1 MPKIQ
6 KRKLIE
12 VAMPLEAI
20 NAASAREKS
29 IRHGHP
35 STLHLWWAR
44 RPLAA
49 CRAVL
54 FAQLVDD
61 PSSHPD
67 RFSTTESVEAER
79 ERLFGIMRELVVWE
93 NSFNDD
99 VLERARREIRSSCTS
114 GLPCIFDPFSGGGS
128 VPIEAQRL
136 GLPARGSD
144 LNPVAVLIGKAAA
157 EFPARFTRHGPIHPD
172 GGERMAYR
180 NSEGLA
186 EDVRFYGGRAMERA
200 FASVGR
206 FYPNT
211 LTPPRTP
218 PRHLGHG
225 SGSTKVVAWLWS
237 RTVPSPDP
245 AFGGVHVPIASTFL
259 LSSKPG
265 REVWLEPV
273 VGRSAKEI
281 RYRVRTGGTREEIA
295 KARRGAKAGR
305 GANFRCLLSGA
316 AITPDHVK
324 ATGHAK
330 ELGQQLMAV
339 VTKGPNGKVYLPPD
353 GSHEEAALAVRAA
366 WRPDLKFNDNALGF
380 RVGAYGFGT
389 WGDLFTQRQLAALNA
404 FSQAIKELK
413 EEIEREATAA
423 GFADDGTPLDEGG
436 AGAKAYSEAVVTYLA
451 LILSKCADYW
461 SSICTWHA
469 SREII
474 GHTFGRHAVPMTWDF
489 AEANPFSGMTG
500 SWSAMLEWVVK
511 AVSHFASVNEANF
524 FQHDARSVRYEQG
537 TVVCTDPPYYD
548 NIGYADL
555 SDFFHCWLR
564 PLLKDIHPGL
574 FRSLATPKSDELVA
588 TPFRHG
594 GKEGAETFFLDGM
607 ADSISNIAHKADGAF
622 PVAIFY
628 AFKQKEIEKEGV
640 SSTGWATFV
649 EAVIKAGYSV
659 VRTWPVRTEMGSR
672 MRALGS
678 SALASSVV
686 LVCRKR
692 SESAGSIGRAEFA
705 AALKREM
712 PSAIADMTQAGIAPA
727 DLPQSAIGP
736 GIGVYSRYNSVL
748 ESDDSPMPVKTALQL
763 INRELD
769 EYLSGVAGQF
779 DGDTRFA
786 ITWFEQHGFDEGE
799 YGVAESIAKARNIAV
814 KGIADAGVIQE
825 KAGKVRLLR
834 RDELDADWDPETDR
848 RLTVWEC
855 LQHLVRVLDDSGE
868 TAAGE
873 LLGRID
879 SAKRQDAKDLAYCLY
894 DICSTKRRDAAEALA
909 YNSLLSA
916 WPTIAAVSTAPRSET
931 VVQMEMKV

>member
-1 MPKIQ
+1 M
-6 KRKLIE
+6 
-12 VAMPLEAI
+12 
-20 NAASAREKS
+20 
-29 IRHGHP
+29 
-35 STLHLWWAR
+35 
-44 RPLAA
+44 
-49 CRAVL
+49 
-54 FAQLVDD
+54 
-61 PSSHPD
+61 
-67 RFSTTESVEAER
+67 
-79 ERLFGIMRELVVWE
+79 
-93 NSFNDD
+93 
-99 VLERARREIRSSCTS
+99 
-114 GLPCIFDPFSGGGS
+114 
-128 VPIEAQRL
+128 
-136 GLPARGSD
+136 
-144 LNPVAVLIGKAAA
+144 
-157 EFPARFTRHGPIHPD
+157 
-172 GGERMAYR
+172 
-180 NSEGLA
+180 
-186 EDVRFYGGRAMERA
+186 
-200 FASVGR
+200 
-206 FYPNT
+206 
-211 LTPPRTP
+211 
-218 PRHLGHG
+218 
-225 SGSTKVVAWLWS
+225 WS

-245 AFGGVHVPIASTFL
+245 AFGGTHVPIASSFL

-273 VGRSAKEI
+273 VDRSAKEI
-281 RYRVRTGGTREEIA
+281 RFRIRKGGTREEIST
-295 KARRGAKAGR
+295 ARRGTKAGR

-316 AITPDHVK
+316 AITPDHTK
-324 ATGHAK
+324 ATGRAK

-339 VTKGPNGKVYLPPD
+339 VVKGPRGKAYLPPD
-353 GSHEEAALAVRAA
+353 KSHEEAALAVRAE
-366 WRPDLKFNDNALGF
+366 WRPDLRFPVDARAFTVCL
-380 RVGAYGFGT
+380 YGFKT
-389 WGDLFTQRQLAALNA
+389 WGELFTERQLAALNA
-404 FSQAIKELK
+404 FSKAIEELR
-413 EEIEREATAA
+413 EEIERDAA
-423 GFADDGTPLDEGG
+423 MSGFAADGTPLEEGG

-451 LILSKCADYW
+451 LVLSKCADYW

-474 GHTFGRHAVPMTWDF
+474 GHTFGRQAVPITWDF

-511 AVSHFASVNEANF
+511 AVAHFAPFSEANV
-524 FQHDARSVRYEQG
+524 FQHDARTVRYERG

-564 PLLKDIHPGL
+564 PLLKNVHPGL
-574 FRSLATPKSDELVA
+574 FRGLATPKADELVA
-588 TPFRHG
+588 TSFRHG
-594 GKEGAETFFLDGM
+594 GKEGAETFFIDGM
-607 ADSISNIAHKADGAF
+607 ADSISNIARNVDEAF

-628 AFKQKEIEKEGV
+628 AFKQKEIEREGV
-640 SSTGWATFV
+640 SSTGWATFL
-649 EAVIKAGYSV
+649 EAVIMAGYSV

-692 SESAGSIGRAEFA
+692 DGNAGSIGRAEFT
-705 AALKREM
+705 AALKSEM
-712 PSAIADMTQAGIAPA
+712 PPAILEMTQAGIAPA

-748 ESDDSPMPVKTALQL
+748 ESDDSPMTVKTALQL
-763 INRELD
+763 INRALD

-786 ITWFEQHGFDEGE
+786 ITWFEQHGFNEGE
-799 YGVAESIAKARNIAV
+799 YGAAESIAKARNISV

-825 KAGKVRLLR
+825 KAGKVRLRR

-855 LQHLVRVLDDSGE
+855 LQHLVRMLDDSGE

-873 LLGRID
+873 LLGRVD

-916 WPTIAAVSTAPRSET
+916 WPTIAAVSAAPRSES
-931 VVQMEMKV
+931 VEQLEMNV